1 MFKLTNLKKF
11 KFASSFRLS
20 RRRPKEGK
28 DVNKKNRNNRKTVII
43 EEKEKVFAADHYQPR
58 IVRENGGVITEKHLK
73 NKSSSSSNSRRR
85 RRSNKKRFMADA
97 KRPLIIL
104 ARGLSARILF
114 ERNKVNDR
122 NNSSDGWTISSS
134 QDNDEE
140 IQRLLEEASEL
151 DQAGNVFFEQG
162 RYQDALKSYTQALK
176 YKDQTLKSENVVNDN
191 DDANNATTDEQQQ
204 GETKPP
210 LISTRMKNQLL
221 ASVATSINNIGFLR
235 QKLGD
240 TTAEDIMSAY
250 RDSLRIKK
258 KILGEND
265 LSIGTTLN
273 NIGSV
278 YFKDGN
284 YELAME
290 SYQRALDIMVSNLGM
305 YHLDVAT
312 VHSNI
317 GDVYAAMMPNKLD
330 AARISYDAALQVRWS
345 ELGIADPR
353 TTRLL
358 ERIAAID
365 MAETERNLIERPE
378 TIYERKTSEDYCPPS
393 DTPTTLADDIYDSV
407 VSMEELERS
416 LELEM
421 FRDKIEMICEMREL

>member
-1 MFKLTNLKKF
+1 MLKLTNL
-11 KFASSFRLS
+11 KFASSFRS
-20 RRRPKEGK
+20 RRRRPKEGK

-43 EEKEKVFAADHYQPR
+43 EEKGKVFAVDHYHQPR
-58 IVRENGGVITEKHLK
+58 IVRENGGIVTEKHLK
-73 NKSSSSSNSRRR
+73 NKSSSSSSSNSRRG
-85 RRSNKKRFMADA
+85 SNKKRFMADA

-176 YKDQTLKSENVVNDN
+176 YKDQTLKSENVVNDD

-204 GETKPP
+204 ERETKPP

-221 ASVATSINNIGFLR
+221 ASVATSINNIGFIR

-250 RDSLRIKK
+250 QDSLRIKK

-290 SYQRALDIMVSNLGM
+290 SYQRALEIMVSNLGM

-345 ELGIADPR
+345 ELGVADPC

-365 MAETERNLIERPE
+365 MAETERNLIERP
-378 TIYERKTSEDYCPPS
+378 RKTSEDYCPPS
-393 DTPTTLADDIYDSV
+393 DTPTTLADDIYDNV
-407 VSMEELERS
+407 VSMEEFERD